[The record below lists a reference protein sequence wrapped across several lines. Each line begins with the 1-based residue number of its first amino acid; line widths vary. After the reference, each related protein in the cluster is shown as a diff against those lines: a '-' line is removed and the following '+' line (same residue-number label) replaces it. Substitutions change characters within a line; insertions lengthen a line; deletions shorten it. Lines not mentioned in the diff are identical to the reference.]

1 MANTKTMN
9 NFREKLKELRLER
22 GLGQIVLAKEIG
34 VSKSV
39 VSFWENGRCEPT
51 LTPLVAMANFFEVSL
66 DVLTGREEY

>member
-1 MANTKTMN
+1 MANTKIMN
-9 NFREKLKELRLER
+9 NFKDRLKELRLER

-39 VSFWENGRCEPT
+39 VSFWENGKCEPT

-66 DVLTGREEY
+66 DVLTGRSEY